1 MSEALLINSA
11 TLEIYYRLAVAG
23 NMEARLLLV
32 RLGVDCP
39 VESIAE
45 ISNEDDADDGA

>member
-1 MSEALLINSA
+1 MSEAPLINPS

-23 NMEARLLLV
+23 NMEARLLLA

-39 VESIAE
+39 VESVAE
-45 ISNEDDADDGA
+45 ISNEDDTDDGV